1 MNAKACTILCN
12 SNGDTP
18 MHLAVKFG
26 QAEVVQLLMK
36 SKRTKV
42 PTQKSADAQVMKKPK
57 KGFSTPTH
65 SLHLPDDTLDFH
77 KSTPC
82 LAVPKDFRESRES
95 RESREFQGSQ
105 TQKDPKNSSLNDL
118 SMGIFPPMK
127 TTPILWNKPPTIS
140 GAPNGAYRES
150 RRSSLDHTKCTLL

>member
-1 MNAKACTILCN
+1 
-12 SNGDTP
+12 
-18 MHLAVKFG
+18 MHLAVKCG
-26 QAEVVQLLMK
+26 QAEVVQVLMK

-82 LAVPKDFRESRES
+82 LAVPKDFREYRES

-105 TQKDPKNSSLNDL
+105 TLHDPKNSSMTDL
-118 SMGIFPPMK
+118 SMGIFPPLK
-127 TTPILWNKPPTIS
+127 TTPTPMTWTKPFNIS
-140 GAPNGAYRES
+140 GAPNSSGTYKES
-150 RRSSLDHTKCTLL
+150 RRRSSLDHTKCTLL